1 MGVPARGVPGLEF
14 MSSEYGTVPGTGSE
28 LTAFGLL
35 IAAEPFEEDWIEEE
49 VPFSDAN
56 AALALAALAALAL

>member
-1 MGVPARGVPGLEF
+1 